1 MLLIVAHHY
10 VVNSGLWWNTIELQ
24 PSLVFVSGMW
34 GKKAGFNRFMLITGY
49 FMCKSKNTFRKF
61 LKLLLTVESYNIII
75 NLSFVLLGYTSFK
88 LKEWLVI
95 L

>member
-1 MLLIVAHHY
+1 
-10 VVNSGLWWNTIELQ
+10 
-24 PSLVFVSGMW
+24 
-34 GKKAGFNRFMLITGY
+34 
-49 FMCKSKNTFRKF
+49 MCKSKNTFRKF